1 MKRKFYQDEGLW
13 LISYSDL
20 ITSILA
26 VLVLVMS
33 FSKIDLEKVDHANRL
48 MKDKEL
54 VTLPTLQKDILQLI
68 KSNNLDK
75 FVNVKLD
82 DDGLYIIMSS
92 AVQFEVNSAKLNLE
106 KIKKLDPLFKKI
118 IDISKKREIIIAGHT
133 DDTGTPQRNWELS
146 SQRANSLMLYLMD
159 KGLDYHYAHIAAYA
173 DTKPLKL
180 DKNLTL
186 DQQRT
191 LNRRV
196 TVIIGRSHKY

>member
-48 MKDKEL
+48 MKDKKL

-68 KSNNLDK
+68 KNNKLEK

-92 AVQFEVNSAKLNLE
+92 AVQFEVNSAKLDLK

-118 IDISKKREIIIAGHT
+118 IEISKKREIIIAGHT

-159 KGLDYHYAHIAAYA
+159 KGLDYHYAHITAYA

-196 TVIIGRSHKY
+196 TVIIGRSHNY